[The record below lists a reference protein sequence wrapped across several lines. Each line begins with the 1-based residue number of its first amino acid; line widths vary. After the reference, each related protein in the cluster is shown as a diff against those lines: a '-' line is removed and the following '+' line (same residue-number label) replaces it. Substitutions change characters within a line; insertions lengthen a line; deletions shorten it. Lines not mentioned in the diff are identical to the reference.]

1 LVSSREVAFKNGL
14 LSVETVGSLVSMG
27 SIPREGSGAWVG
39 CNGETL
45 GEHVTL
51 TREDSVATVTMA
63 RPEVHNAF
71 NEHLI
76 AQLHDAVRTL
86 SEDDSVR
93 VIVLAGE
100 GKSFSAGADL
110 DWMRRAAGFS
120 DEENLRDAAAAAAL
134 WRAIAECPKPVVAR
148 VHGNAFGGG
157 AGLVAAS
164 DIAIAS
170 EQAMFGF
177 TEVRLGLVPATVAP
191 HVVEKI
197 GPGRALPLFL
207 AGERFDARRALEI
220 GLVHR
225 VVEATQLAVAVG
237 GVIDAL
243 LSGGPDALATC
254 KELVR
259 HVANADRSEVDGY
272 TAAMIA
278 DARAGAEGREGV
290 SAFLEKRKPGW
301 IPHPQP
307 VSRARER
314 GE

>member
-1 LVSSREVAFKNGL
+1 MGAF
-14 LSVETVGSLVSMG
+14 VV
-27 SIPREGSGAWVG
+27 IAREGP
-39 CNGETL
+39 
-45 GEHVTL
+45 
-51 TREDSVATVTMA
+51 VATITMA
-63 RPEVHNAF
+63 RPDVHNAF

-76 AQLHDAVRTL
+76 AHLHDAVRAL
-86 SEDDSVR
+86 VEDDSVR

-120 DEENLRDAAAAAAL
+120 EEENLRDAAAAATL

-170 EQAMFGF
+170 EQSMFGF

-191 HVVEKI
+191 HVIEKI
-197 GPGRALPLFL
+197 GPGRALSLFL
-207 AGERFDARRALEI
+207 TGERFDARRALEI
-220 GLVHR
+220 GLVHQ
-225 VVEATQLAVAVG
+225 VVQADQLDVAVG
-237 GVIDAL
+237 GVVDAL
-243 LSGGPDALATC
+243 LSGGPDALAAC

-259 HVANADRSEVDGY
+259 HVASANRAEVDGY

-278 DARAGAEGREGV
+278 RARAGAEGREGV
-290 SAFLEKRKPGW
+290 AAFLEKRKPDW
-301 IPHPQP
+301 IPHPPAPSP
-307 VSRARER
+307 VGTGDGESREANP
-314 GE
+314 

>member
-1 LVSSREVAFKNGL
+1 MVDEV
-14 LSVETVGSLVSMG
+14 LSTGRDG
-27 SIPREGSGAWVG
+27 
-39 CNGETL
+39 
-45 GEHVTL
+45 HV
-51 TREDSVATVTMA
+51 VTVTMA
-63 RPEVHNAF
+63 RAEVHNAF

-76 AQLHDAVRTL
+76 AQLREAFEEL
-86 SEDDSVR
+86 SGDDSVR
-93 VIVLAGE
+93 VVVLAGE

-120 DEENLRDAAAAAAL
+120 EEENRRDAAAAAAL
-134 WRAIAECPKPVVAR
+134 WRAIAECPKPVIAR

-207 AGERFDARRALEI
+207 TGERFDARRALAI
-220 GLVHR
+220 GLVHQ
-225 VVEATQLAVAVG
+225 VVEASQLDVAVG
-237 GVIDAL
+237 AVVDAL
-243 LSGGPDALATC
+243 LLGGPDALATC
-254 KELVR
+254 KQLVR
-259 HVANADRSEVDGY
+259 RVASAERSEVDRY

-278 DARAGAEGREGV
+278 STRAGAEGREGV
-290 SAFLEKRKPGW
+290 AAFLEKRKPSW
-301 IPHPQP
+301 AEAPD
-307 VSRARER
+307 R
-314 GE
+314 

>member
-1 LVSSREVAFKNGL
+1 MGEFVNHRRQDEVA
-14 LSVETVGSLVSMG
+14 
-27 SIPREGSGAWVG
+27 
-39 CNGETL
+39 
-45 GEHVTL
+45 TL
-51 TREDSVATVTMA
+51 TLN
-63 RPEVHNAF
+63 RPDVHNAF
-71 NEHLI
+71 NELLI
-76 AQLHDAVRTL
+76 AQLRAAFGEL

-93 VIVLAGE
+93 VVVLAGE

-120 DEENLRDAAAAAAL
+120 EEENLRDAAAAAAL
-134 WRAIAECPKPVVAR
+134 WRAVAECPKPVVAR

-207 AGERFDARRALEI
+207 TGERFDAHRAREI
-220 GLVHR
+220 GLVHQ
-225 VVEATQLAVAVG
+225 VVEAEQLNVAVG
-237 GVIDAL
+237 AVVDSL
-243 LSGGPDALATC
+243 LSGGPDALAAC
-254 KELVR
+254 KQLVR
-259 HVANADRSEVDGY
+259 HVARADRADVDEY

-278 DARAGAEGREGV
+278 DTRAGQEGREGV
-290 SAFLEKRKPGW
+290 AAFLEKRKPDW
-301 IPHPQP
+301 
-307 VSRARER
+307 ATAER
-314 GE
+314 

>member
-1 LVSSREVAFKNGL
+1 
-14 LSVETVGSLVSMG
+14 MG
-27 SIPREGSGAWVG
+27 EGDS
-39 CNGETL
+39 EMDEYL
-45 GEHVTL
+45 TL
-51 TREDSVATVTMA
+51 TRDGPVATVMMA
-63 RPEVHNAF
+63 RPDVHNAF

-76 AQLHDAVRTL
+76 AQLHDAFSSLAT
-86 SEDDSVR
+86 DDAMR

-110 DWMRRAAGFS
+110 DWMRRAANFS
-120 DEENLRDAAAAAAL
+120 EDENRRDAAAAAAL
-134 WRAIAECPKPVVAR
+134 WRAVAECPKAVVAR

-207 AGERFDARRALEI
+207 TGERFNSRSALEL
-220 GLVHR
+220 GLVHQ
-225 VVEATQLAVAVG
+225 VVEANQLDIAVG
-237 GVIDAL
+237 AVVDAL
-243 LSGGPDALATC
+243 LSGGPKALATC
-254 KELVR
+254 KQLVR
-259 HVANADRSEVDGY
+259 RVAAADRSEVDKY

-278 DARAGAEGREGV
+278 GARAGAEGREGV
-290 SAFLEKRKPGW
+290 AAFLEKRKPKWAAAADG
-301 IPHPQP
+301 
-307 VSRARER
+307 
-314 GE
+314 